1 MNLGIQIN
9 KDLVGNLII
18 LLADRCRP
26 LYHTKLM
33 KLMFFIDQEA
43 TKIKGT
49 PITWLDYKAWQFG
62 PVSPELF
69 YSKNKGFNKFSN
81 FVNFDST
88 GTSNACIVKPIK
100 SFDNSEFSDWD
111 LEIIEDVLKKYGKLN
126 TDELVQLT
134 HEEGSL
140 WDKAVKESKIRFSTD
155 NKTSDISLDF
165 LELID
170 DDNYKKSIYYSTLE
184 NLELKS
190 TL

>member
-1 MNLGIQIN
+1 
-9 KDLVGNLII
+9 
-18 LLADRCRP
+18 
-26 LYHTKLM
+26 
-33 KLMFFIDQEA
+33 MFFIDQEA

-88 GTSNACIVKPIK
+88 GTSNACMVKPIK